1 MFSRI
6 ITIFF
11 SGVRFGLLY
20 RTVRRKYDDDI
31 RKSLQYVNNKCY
43 IGDWFVLYQARK
55 NSNKMYSFNL
65 MNIFQL
71 AKNCNP
77 YFYRE
82 FIREL
87 AR

>member
-1 MFSRI
+1 MKHGSTLQTLIFSRI
-6 ITIFF
+6 VTIFF

-55 NSNKMYSFNL
+55 NSTKCIVLTS
-65 MNIFQL
+65 
-71 AKNCNP
+71 
-77 YFYRE
+77 
-82 FIREL
+82 
-87 AR
+87 

>member
-1 MFSRI
+1 M
-6 ITIFF
+6 
-11 SGVRFGLLY
+11 RFGLLY

-31 RKSLQYVNNKCY
+31 RKCLQYVNNKCY
-43 IGDWFVLYQARK
+43 IGDWFVLYQVRK
-55 NSNKMYSFNL
+55 INKVLVKEYF